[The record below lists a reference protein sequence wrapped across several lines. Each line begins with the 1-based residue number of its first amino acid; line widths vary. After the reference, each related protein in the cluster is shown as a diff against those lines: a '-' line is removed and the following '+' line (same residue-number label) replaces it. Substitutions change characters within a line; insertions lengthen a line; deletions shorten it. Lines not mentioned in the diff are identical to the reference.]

1 MPHCLTQFDFPPTR
15 RCIVVAAEQLL
26 VHQQGQQAV
35 FWQLLVFSW
44 RHSFTEQLVSVSGKG
59 LGRCSVRGHIPRGRG
74 ALRNPV
80 HRYGQDRVQLRPKSS
95 TPSASRGPAKMP
107 ALPKS
112 ARPTPTSN
120 AKATICSPDPTM
132 SLSRSGSWTHLL
144 TPRKFWSPKAIGS
157 SHGQP
162 RARKA
167 MHTPDPRSHNRRR
180 TGLSLHSRHRGMP
193 WPSMGPSTPVTGAC
207 QCSFVAPSR

>member
-1 MPHCLTQFDFPPTR
+1 MQCTRTHTARTWGTTKPSTSIRARSCATAAKIFDSVGEQGAR
-15 RCIVVAAEQLL
+15 QDACVAEK
-26 VHQQGQQAV
+26 
-35 FWQLLVFSW
+35 
-44 RHSFTEQLVSVSGKG
+44 RKT
-59 LGRCSVRGHIPRGRG
+59 
-74 ALRNPV
+74 
-80 HRYGQDRVQLRPKSS
+80 D
-95 TPSASRGPAKMP
+95 
-107 ALPKS
+107 
-112 ARPTPTSN
+112 PTSN